1 MTDSLLA
8 QRRAAE
14 IWAANKHPLQNS
26 LGALPDRDRSPDER
40 ICVGY
45 YSADFYEHATAYLIA
60 EILELH
66 DRHRFRIVLF
76 NFGPVTGDAM
86 QRRLKIAADSF
97 FDVSDLSDSGVAALS
112 RSTGVGIAID
122 LKGFT
127 QNQRAG
133 IFANRAAPIQINFLG
148 YPGTMGADYID
159 YIIADRELIPEASR
173 PFYTEKVIY
182 LPGSYQPN
190 DRKRTISAGIVTR
203 SEYGLPDEGFVYSCF
218 NNNFKINPEVFDAWV
233 EILKNVPHGVLW
245 LLADNP
251 SSVRNLRL
259 EAESRGLPAE
269 RLVFAPRVPLA
280 NHLARHSL
288 ADLFLDTWPCNAHT
302 TASDALWAGLPVL
315 TLRGESFAARVG
327 ASLLRAVDLP
337 ELIMDTR
344 DGYVSEAIELGRNPA
359 LVTALKERLNLG
371 RMTAPLFDSVSYIRK
386 LEAAYLG
393 LMEE

>member
-1 MTDSLLA
+1 
-8 QRRAAE
+8 
-14 IWAANKHPLQNS
+14 
-26 LGALPDRDRSPDER
+26 
-40 ICVGY
+40 
-45 YSADFYEHATAYLIA
+45 
-60 EILELH
+60 
-66 DRHRFRIVLF
+66 VLF

-203 SEYGLPDEGFVYSCF
+203 SEYGLPDEGFVIVALITISRLIPKYLM
-218 NNNFKINPEVFDAWV
+218 P
-233 EILKNVPHGVLW
+233 G
-245 LLADNP
+245 
-251 SSVRNLRL
+251 LR
-259 EAESRGLPAE
+259 
-269 RLVFAPRVPLA
+269 F
-280 NHLARHSL
+280 
-288 ADLFLDTWPCNAHT
+288 
-302 TASDALWAGLPVL
+302 
-315 TLRGESFAARVG
+315 
-327 ASLLRAVDLP
+327 
-337 ELIMDTR
+337 
-344 DGYVSEAIELGRNPA
+344 
-359 LVTALKERLNLG
+359 
-371 RMTAPLFDSVSYIRK
+371 
-386 LEAAYLG
+386 
-393 LMEE
+393 